1 MNFKDKQVDIQL
13 LLESGSRTNSKEK
26 KVPTYNKGVYIF
38 SRKLNDDVHKIGVA
52 FGSGGIYERLKS
64 YKICYPF
71 KNEFYIQY
79 IITCETVA
87 KAKRLEKTILK
98 NHRLKNVATNIVAQG
113 KTSQEHK
120 FTSKNSVLKDVLV
133 NTLNEHKGIWE
144 YVAVFGEKGWKI
156 IQNRVDKNVTGLAKP
171 SSSYNLRPKLAKDYK
186 GLPFKVRLPDKLT
199 AGMKLE
205 TKKWGKAT
213 VEKIYKNGD
222 IEASFKGYPGTYT
235 INLH

>member
-1 MNFKDKQVDIQL
+1 MNFKDKQVDLQL

-71 KNEFYIQY
+71 KDEFYIQY

-120 FTSKNSVLKDVLV
+120 FTSKNAVLKDVLV

-186 GLPFKVRLPDKLT
+186 GLQFKVVLPDKLRV
-199 AGMKLE
+199 GMKFD
-205 TKKWGKAT
+205 TKWGKAT
-213 VEKIYKNGD
+213 VEKVYKNGD
-222 IEASFKGYPGTYT
+222 IEASFGGYPGTYT
-235 INLH
+235 VNLH